1 MNLATT
7 ISFPNL
13 HINIEKLPKSFSLFG
28 FDIAFYGVIMGLAM
42 LAGVAIACW
51 QAKRTG
57 QNYNNYIDFALY
69 GIFFSVLGA
78 RTYYVIFKWDY
89 YKNNLGEIINVR
101 EGGLAIYGAV
111 IAAALTCFIYT
122 RIKKMNF
129 GLVADT
135 GVFGLILG
143 QVIGR
148 WGNFFNRE
156 AFGQVVSDN
165 YLFAM
170 RLYFDDNYSISQVPD
185 SVRTSMELMRV
196 KTLEKIGYIQVQPTF
211 LYESLWNLFILI
223 LMIIFHKKKK
233 FNGEIMLWYLFGYG
247 AGRFVIEGFRT
258 DQLIMPFTGWP
269 VSQFL
274 SAVLVVVSLTIIII
288 KRRKCKKVEA

>member
-7 ISFPNL
+7 ISFPNF
-13 HINIEKLPKSFSLFG
+13 HIDIEKLPKGFNLFG
-28 FDIAFYGVIMGLAM
+28 IDIAFYGCIMGLAM

-57 QNYNNYIDFALY
+57 QNADDYIDFALY
-69 GIFFSVLGA
+69 GIFFGVLGA

-111 IAAALTCFIYT
+111 IAAAITCFIYT
-122 RIKKMNF
+122 HRKKMNF

-143 QVIGR
+143 QIIGR

-156 AFGQVVSDN
+156 AFGQAVGDN
-165 YLFAM
+165 HLFAM
-170 RLYFDDNYSISQVPD
+170 RLYFDENYKISQVPEA
-185 SVRTSMELMRV
+185 VRTSMEAM
-196 KTLEKIGYIQVQPTF
+196 KGKALEEIGYIQVQPTF
-211 LYESLWNLFILI
+211 LYESLWNLFVLI
-223 LMIIFHKKKK
+223 LMIVFHKKKK
-233 FNGEIMLWYLFGYG
+233 FHGEIMLWYLLGYG
-247 AGRFVIEGFRT
+247 IGRFVVEGFRT
-258 DQLIMPFTGWP
+258 DQLIMPVTGWP
-269 VSQFL
+269 VSRFL
-274 SAVLVVVSLTIIII
+274 SAVLAVTSLTIIIV
-288 KRRKCKKVEA
+288 KRRKCKKTEE